1 MSGPT
6 VVVEPDSAGAWLGL
20 IGVVAGVVITTGAN
34 WLQGARHSRAER
46 QRELDTA
53 TGQVIASATSVIILV
68 QRDAT
73 ATTAATPPGAR
84 QSLGTEA
91 EWAEKITAAVERL
104 QVADQVIQRYGQRN
118 LARASSGVVNAA
130 TDFARHGSG
139 GILAIDKA
147 IKSYTEV
154 LHSGHQA

>member
-1 MSGPT
+1 MSGAT
-6 VVVEPDSAGAWLGL
+6 VVVEPDSVGAWLGL

-34 WLQGARHSRAER
+34 WLQGTRRDRAER
-46 QRELDTA
+46 QRELDAA

-68 QRDAT
+68 QRDPTAT
-73 ATTAATPPGAR
+73 AASTPPGDR
-84 QSLGTEA
+84 SGVGTQA

-118 LARASSGVVNAA
+118 LARASSGVVYAA
-130 TDFARHGSG
+130 TDFARHRSG